1 MKIFLGG
8 TCGKSNWREY
18 LIPYL
23 EMCGIKYFNPV
34 VENWTPECK
43 EIEDIEK
50 DYKCDIHLYVITDDM
65 EGFYSIAEV
74 VDSCHRCMN
83 ELENVDDVYFF
94 YMGDKWSK
102 HQLKS
107 LEATC
112 ELCNKILEED
122 NHCKRINTV
131 SDIVKILSKNGIIQ

>member
-8 TCGKSNWREY
+8 TCGKSNWREK

-43 EIEDIEK
+43 EIEDFEK
-50 DYKCDIHLYVITDDM
+50 EYKCNVHLYVITDDM
-65 EGFYSIAEV
+65 EGFYSIAEI
-74 VDSCHRCMN
+74 VDSCHRCKSG
-83 ELENVDDVYFF
+83 NVDKVYFY
-94 YMGDKWSK
+94 YMGDKFTE

-112 ELCNKILEED
+112 DLCRKIC
-122 NHCKRINTV
+122 NCCCRRIYKMR
-131 SDIVKILSKNGIIQ
+131 DIYKLANYLNASKEFQ